1 MAYADVNGL
10 HMYYE
15 EHGDGPP
22 LLLLHGGGGSAEYF
36 SDAIPFFGSRFRV
49 VAAEVMGHGRTGDDV
64 ARPFHYHDLAEDVI
78 ELMRVLRI
86 ERASIL
92 GYSDGGI
99 VGLDMAIHHPE
110 RVTKLAVTGANSRV
124 DGYTEE
130 TQEEGRSFDPA
141 AEPVSEAYARLS
153 PDGAGHWPMFLA
165 RLKLMWM
172 VEPDFTLEQ
181 LQSIAAPTLLVV
193 GDADVVT
200 PEHAVEMFRAIPGAQ
215 LCIVPNA
222 GHGVLPRETILT
234 FLQYDGSGET

>member
-10 HMYYE
+10 HVYYE
-15 EHGDGPP
+15 EHGEGPP

-36 SDAIPFFGSRFRV
+36 SEAIPFFASRFTV
-49 VAAEVMGHGRTGDDV
+49 VAAEAMGHGRTGDDV
-64 ARPFHYHDLAEDVI
+64 ARTFHYHDLAEDAVELLCVLGI
-78 ELMRVLRI
+78 EH
-86 ERASIL
+86 ASIL

-99 VGLDMAIHHPE
+99 VGLDVAIHHPE

-130 TQEEGRSFDPA
+130 TREEGRSFDPA

-153 PDGAGHWPMFLA
+153 PDGAGHWPVFLA
-165 RLKLMWM
+165 RLKLMWTA
-172 VEPDFTLEQ
+172 EPEFTLEQ

-200 PEHAVEMFRAIPGAQ
+200 PEHAVEMFRSIPDAQ
-215 LCIVPNA
+215 LCVVPNA
-222 GHGVLPRETILT
+222 GHGVLPQETVMA
-234 FLQYDGSGET
+234 FLEGAAGER

>member
-10 HMYYE
+10 HMYFE
-15 EHGDGPP
+15 EHGEGPP

-36 SDAIPFFGSRFRV
+36 SETIPFFASRFRV
-49 VAAEVMGHGRTGDDV
+49 VAAEGMGHGRTGDDV
-64 ARPFHYHDLAEDVI
+64 ARPFRYHELAEDIV
-78 ELMRVLRI
+78 ELMRVLGI
-86 ERASIL
+86 ESASIL
-92 GYSDGGI
+92 GFSDGGI

-110 RVTKLAVTGANSRV
+110 RVAKLAVTGANSHV

-153 PDGAGHWPMFLA
+153 PDGAGHWPVFLA
-165 RLKLMWM
+165 RMKLMWT
-172 VEPDFTLEQ
+172 VEPSFTLEQ
-181 LQSIAAPTLLVV
+181 LRGIRAPTLLIV

-215 LCIVPNA
+215 LCVVPNA
-222 GHGVLPRETILT
+222 GHGVLPKETILA
-234 FLQYDGSGET
+234 FLLGGAGD